1 MPHDPARI
9 SDTKSWLAR
18 AADDLEAAERL
29 LKAPALFG
37 AAVFHCQQAAE
48 KALKGFL
55 AWHDTP
61 FRKTHDLEES
71 GEACIAI
78 DATLRE
84 TIDRAIP
91 LTEYAWKF
99 RYPGEPEEPTREE
112 ADDALAAA
120 RDVYAAIAAL
130 LPDEAKP

>member
-1 MPHDPARI
+1 M
-9 SDTKSWLAR
+9 TF
-18 AADDLEAAERL
+18 EAAERL

-71 GEACIAI
+71 GEACVAI

-84 TIDRAIP
+84 TIERAIP

-99 RYPGEPEEPTREE
+99 RSTGEPEELTREE
-112 ADDALAAA
+112 AEEALAAA
-120 RDVYAAIAAL
+120 RDVYAAIAAV

>member
-1 MPHDPARI
+1 MPHDPARV

-84 TIDRAIP
+84 TIERAIP

-112 ADDALAAA
+112 AEDALAAA

>member
-1 MPHDPARI
+1 MPHDPARV